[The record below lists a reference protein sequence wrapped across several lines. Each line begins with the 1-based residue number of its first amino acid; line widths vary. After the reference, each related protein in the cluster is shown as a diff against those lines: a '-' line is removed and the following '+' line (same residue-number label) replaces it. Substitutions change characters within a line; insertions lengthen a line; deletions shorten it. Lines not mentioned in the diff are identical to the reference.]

1 MSLRAEW
8 ENMNKTYFTRK
19 KPSLRHYEGHI
30 FVDQAGYLPLSQ
42 KKAVINIPCEK
53 FSLTDMDGNTVYEG
67 KTVHF
72 GHDAN
77 SADDVYTADFSGFR
91 NCGTYHLN
99 IDGESS
105 MPFTI
110 AENAYEDVLKK
121 TEKAFYF
128 LRCGCALDEK
138 FAGVYSHAKCHSEK
152 AVLWDDHSVSLDV
165 TGGWHDAGDYGRYV
179 TAAACALA
187 HLLYAFSLYPEIF
200 GGQDLNI
207 PESGGKLPDILAEC
221 KYELD
226 WLMKMQREDGGAYH
240 KATTQHHAAFIMPE
254 DDKAQLFVLPVS
266 SFATAD
272 LAAVCAL
279 ASKVYRPFDAGYAD
293 RLFEAAE
300 RSYRWLD
307 ANPGFIFDNKED
319 CKTGV
324 YGQHSDISN
333 RFWAAAEMYNIS
345 DSSKYLDDMHD
356 LLGNDFPLSE
366 LGYVEM
372 GGLASLSCILNDKF
386 PDKELKDRMISAF
399 ANEAERLKNTADS
412 CGYSAAMTEKDYGW
426 GSNMNLLKHGM
437 IFLIADRIE
446 NSRRFLPY
454 AEAQLHYL
462 LGVNATGYSYVTG
475 VGGFCCS
482 YPHLRPAHA
491 DGIDECIPG
500 MVSGGPNRYPCDE
513 DAEILIP
520 KGTPPMKCYAD
531 DVGCYSLNEIT
542 IYWNSP
548 AVFLIAGITYG
559 EDNYER

>member
-1 MSLRAEW
+1 MD
-8 ENMNKTYFTRK
+8 KTYFRRK
-19 KPSLRHYEGHI
+19 KPSLKHYEGHI
-30 FVDQAGYLPLSQ
+30 FIDQAGYLPLSQ

-53 FSLTDMDGNTVYEG
+53 FALTDMDGNTVYEG
-67 KTVHF
+67 NTVHF
-72 GHDAN
+72 GYDAN
-77 SADDVYTADFSGFR
+77 SGDDVYTADFSDVKT
-91 NCGTYHLN
+91 CGTYRLTV
-99 IDGESS
+99 DGESS
-105 MPFTI
+105 MPFEI
-110 AENAYEDVLKK
+110 SENAYDDVLKK

-128 LRCGCALDEK
+128 LRCGCALDER
-138 FAGVYSHAKCHSEK
+138 FAGVYRHARCHSEK

-165 TGGWHDAGDYGRYV
+165 SGGWHDAGDYGRYV

-187 HLLYAFSLYPEIF
+187 HLLYAFRLYPEIF
-200 GGQDLNI
+200 IGQELNI

-221 KYELD
+221 RYELD

-240 KATTQHHAAFIMPE
+240 KVTTKQHAAFIMPE
-254 DDKAQLFVLPVS
+254 DDRDRLFVLPVS

-279 ASKVYRPFDAGYAD
+279 ASNIYRPFDSGYAD
-293 RLFEAAE
+293 RLFAAAE

-307 ANPGFIFDNKED
+307 AHPEFVFENRDD
-319 CKTGV
+319 CQTGV
-324 YGQHSDISN
+324 YGQYRDISD

-345 DSSKYLDDMHD
+345 GNNNYLDDMHD
-356 LLGNDFPLSE
+356 LSENDMPLSE
-366 LGYVEM
+366 FGYVEV

-399 ANEAERLKNTADS
+399 INEAERLKNTADS
-412 CGYSAAMTEKDYGW
+412 CGYSAAMTESDYGW
-426 GSNMNLLKHGM
+426 GSSMNLLKHGM
-437 IFLIADRIE
+437 IFLTADMIE

-454 AEAQLHYL
+454 AEAQLHCL
-462 LGVNATGYSYVTG
+462 LGVNATGYSFVTG
-475 VGGFCCS
+475 VGGFRCN

-491 DGIDECIPG
+491 DGIEECIPG

-548 AVFLIAGITYG
+548 AVFLIAGIIS
-559 EDNYER
+559 ERNTFKDK

>member
-1 MSLRAEW
+1 
-8 ENMNKTYFTRK
+8 
-19 KPSLRHYEGHI
+19 
-30 FVDQAGYLPLSQ
+30 
-42 KKAVINIPCEK
+42 
-53 FSLTDMDGNTVYEG
+53 
-67 KTVHF
+67 
-72 GHDAN
+72 
-77 SADDVYTADFSGFR
+77 
-91 NCGTYHLN
+91 
-99 IDGESS
+99 
-105 MPFTI
+105 
-110 AENAYEDVLKK
+110 
-121 TEKAFYF
+121 
-128 LRCGCALDEK
+128 
-138 FAGVYSHAKCHSEK
+138 
-152 AVLWDDHSVSLDV
+152 
-165 TGGWHDAGDYGRYV
+165 
-179 TAAACALA
+179 
-187 HLLYAFSLYPEIF
+187 
-200 GGQDLNI
+200 
-207 PESGGKLPDILAEC
+207 
-221 KYELD
+221 
-226 WLMKMQREDGGAYH
+226 
-240 KATTQHHAAFIMPE
+240 
-254 DDKAQLFVLPVS
+254 
-266 SFATAD
+266 
-272 LAAVCAL
+272 
-279 ASKVYRPFDAGYAD
+279 
-293 RLFEAAE
+293 
-300 RSYRWLD
+300 
-307 ANPGFIFDNKED
+307 
-319 CKTGV
+319 
-324 YGQHSDISN
+324 
-333 RFWAAAEMYNIS
+333 
-345 DSSKYLDDMHD
+345 
-356 LLGNDFPLSE
+356 
-366 LGYVEM
+366 M

-548 AVFLIAGITYG
+548 AVFLIAGITYE